1 MAEGGYWVLTACNVL
16 LIVCLGIVVYQRDT
30 ARSDLET
37 YRQRLAAV
45 DPEEART
52 LRMVLG
58 RVADLWEMG
67 PGHG

>member
-1 MAEGGYWVLTACNVL
+1 MAEGGYWVLTGCIVL
-16 LIVCLGIVVYQRDT
+16 LIVALGIVSYQRDT

-52 LRMVLG
+52 LRRVLG
-58 RVADLWEMG
+58 RG
-67 PGHG
+67 